1 MYVIVL
7 FNSKSLLK
15 LKELRKTYN
24 GELVPNF
31 DYYSLMTNSLIKLP
45 KLIVQS
51 LHPAVDTFLV
61 QSSKLESQI
70 RSTVQ
75 VFSAFL
81 DTFQQLACR
90 AANTRGKKIAE
101 DENIDFL
108 KLICQDQAE
117 T

>member
-51 LHPAVDTFLV
+51 LHPAVDSFLV
-61 QSSKLESQI
+61 QSSKLESQS
-70 RSTVQ
+70 RSTVLT
-75 VFSAFL
+75 FSAFL
-81 DTFQQLACR
+81 DSFQQLASI
-90 AANTRGKKIAE
+90 ATNTRPG
-101 DENIDFL
+101 
-108 KLICQDQAE
+108 
-117 T
+117 